1 MPFDEEEQKP
11 SAQAQKIGLK
21 KVSSQ
26 KSVFENLPK
35 KPGPEDFE
43 RQVQEVQQRQSTYK
57 TRAADLTVQFKKAMT
72 DKTLYSNKNLFQQ
85 EVEKDL
91 LRNMVKLAQEINS
104 DPNEREG
111 EGSLSWII
119 ILLQTCFAQRDRA
132 NALEYAITQLQK
144 KTDLPALTALVSKEI
159 ALALDKSKKSE

>member
-11 SAQAQKIGLK
+11 SLQAQKIGLK

-26 KSVFENLPK
+26 KSVFDSMPK

-43 RQVQEVQQRQSTYK
+43 RQVQEAQQRQSTFK
-57 TRAADLTVQFKKAMT
+57 TRASDLVVQFNKAMT
-72 DKTLYSNKNLFQQ
+72 DKTLRSNKNPFQN
-85 EVEKDL
+85 EVEKEL
-91 LRNMVKLAQEINS
+91 LLKMVQLAQEINS

-119 ILLQTCFAQRDRA
+119 ILLKTCFSQRDRI
-132 NALEYAITQLQK
+132 NMLEFSVEQLQK
-144 KTDLPALTALVSKEI
+144 KTDMTVLTALIQKEI
-159 ALALDKSKKSE
+159 QALDKSKKSE

>member
-1 MPFDEEEQKP
+1 MPFDEEPQKP
-11 SAQAQKIGLK
+11 SLQAQKIGLK

-26 KSVFENLPK
+26 KSVFENMPK

-57 TRAADLTVQFKKAMT
+57 TRAADLVVQFNKAMT
-72 DKTLYSNKNLFQQ
+72 DKTLRSNKNPFQQ
-85 EVEKDL
+85 EVEKEL
-91 LRNMVKLAQEINS
+91 LRNMVQLAQEVNS

-119 ILLQTCFAQRDRA
+119 ILLKTCFSQRDRI
-132 NALEYAITQLQK
+132 NMLEFSVEQLQK
-144 KTDLPALTALVSKEI
+144 KTDVTALTALIQKEI
-159 ALALDKSKKSE
+159 QALDKSKKSE